1 MLTQCLLARKT
12 VPLAQ
17 QMVYFCGHKYR
28 KTGPH
33 TAFRAERRP
42 ASQEFPNIFFVK
54 IFYLF
59 VHFSDYCG
67 MTKTIANQPIL
78 PITFSIIHA

>member
-1 MLTQCLLARKT
+1 MLAQCLLACKT
-12 VPLAQ
+12 VPLTQ
-17 QMVYFCGHKYR
+17 QMVYFCGHKYK

-42 ASQEFPNIFFVK
+42 ASRKFPNIFFVK

-59 VHFSDYCG
+59 VHFSDYYD
-67 MTKTIANQPIL
+67 MTKIIGNQPIL
-78 PITFSIIHA
+78 AIIFSIIHA